1 MDKNKILKVSLTANL
16 IEWYEFIV
24 SAYLA
29 TTMGHVFFYNSS
41 HSDIL
46 ATLQF
51 FSVFALSY
59 LIRPIGCVFWGMLG
73 DKYGSALA
81 LKWSLVLMSV
91 PAFII
96 GILPG
101 YNQIGYIATGLFIL
115 LRLIQGFAAGGEF
128 PLLSVYVFDKSSQYK
143 KANMFCSFVNFS
155 GMMGLLLASITITL
169 LHLAF
174 TEKTIADYAWRV
186 PFLLSLPLFLVILKI
201 RKSIPTEKPQDNSNK
216 FLPSIVIKP
225 LLKTTALIGFVQI
238 NMYVLFVWLPTYLT
252 IFLKVSKETAHI
264 SNMIAMATLTIFTI
278 TFGYIGTKISYKKI
292 IPLSALGLIVL
303 VYPCFYALIYKNEA
317 IIYLV
322 QVFFALILS
331 PIQGTFLYAMN
342 DLFGNYKKNL
352 SLALGYTIPSAV
364 FGGLTPVICS
374 FFISKLNYL
383 EFPGLLITILGVLV
397 LPVLFTL

>member
-1 MDKNKILKVSLTANL
+1 MDKNKILKISLTANL

-29 TTMGHVFFYNSS
+29 TIMGHVFFYNSN

-46 ATLQF
+46 ATIQF

-73 DKYGSALA
+73 DNHGSGLA
-81 LKWSLVLMSV
+81 LRWSLILMSL

-101 YNQIGYIATGLFIL
+101 YNQIGYMATVLFIL

-128 PLLSVYVFDKSSQYK
+128 PLLSIYVFDKSSQHK
-143 KANMFCSFVNFS
+143 NANLFCSFVNSS

-169 LHLAF
+169 LHLTF
-174 TEKTIADYAWRV
+174 TEKIIAYYAWRI
-186 PFLLSLPLFLVILKI
+186 PFLLSLPLFLVILSI
-201 RKSIPTEKPQDNSNK
+201 RRSIPIEKTQDKINKLLPQ
-216 FLPSIVIKP
+216 VVVKP
-225 LLKTTALIGFVQI
+225 LLKTTALIGFLQV

-264 SNMIAMATLTIFTI
+264 SNMVAMATLTIFTI

-292 IPLSALGLIVL
+292 IPFCALGLIIF
-303 VYPCFYALIYKNEA
+303 VYPCFYGLIYKNETV
-317 IIYLV
+317 IYVV

-342 DLFGNYKKNL
+342 DLFNNYKKNL
-352 SLALGYTIPSAV
+352 SLALGYTIPSAI

-374 FFISKLNYL
+374 FFISKLDYL
-383 EFPGLLITILGVLV
+383 EFPGLLITILGFLV
-397 LPVLFTL
+397 LPILFRL